1 MYFDP
6 LEKANETTICK
17 EIIMEHNIS
26 YELFQRYPK
35 NPILNVSNWPYRANS
50 VFNAAAAEVD
60 GKILLL
66 ARVEDFRGISHLTAA
81 RSEDGITNW
90 QIDNVPTLKPE
101 PEKHPEEI
109 WGIED
114 PRITWIEDMGKWA
127 ICYTAYSQGGPLV
140 SLALTANFKTFRRFG
155 PVMPPED
162 KDAALFPV
170 KFNGL
175 WAMLHR
181 PVPRSSMLGAHI
193 WISFSPNLKHWGE
206 HHEIIQ
212 ARQGGWWD
220 ANKIGLCAP
229 PLETKAGWLILYHGV
244 RTTASGSIY
253 RLGLALLD
261 LENPLK
267 VIRRTDEWI
276 FGPKAHYER
285 EGDVDDVVFPC
296 GWVVKDGKVLIYYG
310 AADSRLCLAT
320 ADLDELV
327 EYVLNCPAQ

>member
-1 MYFDP
+1 M
-6 LEKANETTICK
+6 EKNK
-17 EIIMEHNIS
+17 GH
-26 YELFQRYPK
+26 ELFQRYPG
-35 NPILNVSNWPYRANS
+35 NPILTVSDWPYRANS

-66 ARVEDFRGISHLTAA
+66 ARVEDFRGISHLTVA
-81 RSEDGITNW
+81 RSKDGISDW
-90 QIDNVPTLKPE
+90 QIDGAPTLKPE
-101 PEKHPEEI
+101 PDKYPEEL

-114 PRITWIEDMGKWA
+114 PRITWIEDMEKWA

-140 SLALTANFKTFRRFG
+140 SLALTSNFKTFRRLG

-206 HHEIIQ
+206 HHEIIP

-220 ANKIGLCAP
+220 ANKIGLCSP
-229 PLETKAGWLILYHGV
+229 PLQTKAGWLILYHGV
-244 RTTASGSIY
+244 KTTASGSIY

-276 FGPKAHYER
+276 FGPKTHYER

-296 GWVVKDGKVLIYYG
+296 GWVKKDDKMLIYYG
-310 AADSRLCLAT
+310 AADSSLCLAT
-320 ADLDELV
+320 ADLEELV
-327 EYVLNCPAQ
+327 EFVLKCPTP

>member
-1 MYFDP
+1 M
-6 LEKANETTICK
+6 EK
-17 EIIMEHNIS
+17 NIG
-26 YELFQRYPK
+26 YELFQRHPD
-35 NPILNVSNWPYRANS
+35 NPILTVSSWPYRANS
-50 VFNAAAAEVD
+50 VFNAAATQVD

-66 ARVEDFRGISHLTAA
+66 ARVEDYRGISHLTAA
-81 RSEDGITNW
+81 RSDDGITNW
-90 QIDNVPTLKPE
+90 QVDSAPTLKPE
-101 PEKHPEEI
+101 PEKHPEEL

-127 ICYTAYSQGGPLV
+127 ICYTAYSKGGPLV
-140 SLALTANFKTFRRFG
+140 SMALTSNFRAFRRLG

-206 HHEIIQ
+206 HQEIIQ
-212 ARQGGWWD
+212 AREGGWWD
-220 ANKIGLCAP
+220 ANKIGLCSP
-229 PLETKAGWLILYHGV
+229 PLQTEAGWLILYHGV

-261 LENPLK
+261 LENPMK

-276 FGPKAHYER
+276 FGPKEHYER

-296 GWVVKDGKVLIYYG
+296 GWVTKDGKVLIYYG

-327 EYVLNCPAQ
+327 EYVLNCPAP

>member
-1 MYFDP
+1 M
-6 LEKANETTICK
+6 KQNTG
-17 EIIMEHNIS
+17 
-26 YELFQRYPK
+26 YELFQRHPD
-35 NPILNVSNWPYRANS
+35 NPILTVSSWPYRANS
-50 VFNAAAAEVD
+50 VFNAAAAEVN

-66 ARVEDFRGISHLTAA
+66 ARVEDYRGISHLTAA

-90 QIDNVPTLKPE
+90 QIDSAPTLKPE
-101 PEKHPEEI
+101 PEKYPEEL

-114 PRITWIEDMGKWA
+114 PRITRIEDMGKWA
-127 ICYTAYSQGGPLV
+127 ICYTAYSKGGPLV
-140 SLALTANFKTFRRFG
+140 SLALTSNFKTFRRLG

-206 HHEIIQ
+206 HQEIIQ
-212 ARQGGWWD
+212 AREGGWWD
-220 ANKIGLCAP
+220 ANKIGLCSP
-229 PLETKAGWLILYHGV
+229 PLETKAGWLIVYHGV

-296 GWVVKDGKVLIYYG
+296 GWVIKDGKVLIYYG

-320 ADLDELV
+320 TDLDELV
-327 EYVLNCPAQ
+327 EYILKCPAQ

>member
-1 MYFDP
+1 M
-6 LEKANETTICK
+6 KKKIN
-17 EIIMEHNIS
+17 
-26 YELFQRYPK
+26 YELFQRHAE
-35 NPILNVSNWPYRANS
+35 NPILSVDSWPYRANS
-50 VFNAAAAEVD
+50 VFNAAAAEID

-66 ARVEDFRGISHLTAA
+66 ARVEDFRGISHLTVA

-90 QIDNVPTLKPE
+90 QIDASPTLEPE
-101 PEKHPEEI
+101 PERYPEEL

-114 PRITWIEDMGKWA
+114 PRITWIEDMEKWA
-127 ICYTAYSQGGPLV
+127 ICYTSYSRGGPLV
-140 SLALTANFKTFRRFG
+140 SLALTTDFKTFKRLG

-170 KFNGL
+170 RFNGL

-181 PVPRSSMLGAHI
+181 PVPRSAMFGAHI

-206 HHEIIQ
+206 HHELIQ
-212 ARQGGWWD
+212 AREGGWWD
-220 ANKIGLCAP
+220 ANKIGLCSP
-229 PLETKAGWLILYHGV
+229 PLQTEAGWLILYHGV

-261 LENPLK
+261 LENPTK
-267 VIRRTDEWI
+267 VVRRTDEWI

-296 GWVVKDGKVLIYYG
+296 GWVRKDDKVLIYYG

-320 ADLDELV
+320 ADFNELLDF
-327 EYVLNCPAQ
+327 VLKCPAG

>member
-1 MYFDP
+1 MMRLTRNSSD
-6 LEKANETTICK
+6 
-17 EIIMEHNIS
+17 
-26 YELFQRYPK
+26 ELFQRHPD
-35 NPILNVSNWPYRANS
+35 NPILSVEDWPYKANS

-60 GKILLL
+60 GEILLL
-66 ARVEDFRGISHLTAA
+66 TRVEDFRGISHLTAA
-81 RSEDGITNW
+81 RSEDGISDW
-90 QIDNVPTLKPE
+90 RIDAAPTLRPQSDKY
-101 PEKHPEEI
+101 PEEL

-114 PRITWIEDMGKWA
+114 PRITWIDEMNQWG
-127 ICYTAYSQGGPLV
+127 ICYTAFSKGGPLV
-140 SLALTANFKTFRRFG
+140 SMALTSDFKSFERLG

-181 PVPRSSMLGAHI
+181 PVPKSMMLGAHI

-206 HHEIIQ
+206 HQEIIQ
-212 ARQGGWWD
+212 AREGGWWD

-229 PLETKAGWLILYHGV
+229 PMQTDEGWLILYHGV

-253 RLGLALLD
+253 RLGLVLLD
-261 LENPLK
+261 LENPTK
-267 VIRRTDEWI
+267 VLQRTDEWI

-296 GWVVKDGKVLIYYG
+296 GWVKRDGNVLIYYG

-320 ADLDELV
+320 ASFNSLV
-327 EYVLNCPAQ
+327 DFILKCPAV

>member
-1 MYFDP
+1 MKQY
-6 LEKANETTICK
+6 K
-17 EIIMEHNIS
+17 EC
-26 YELFQRYPK
+26 ELFQRYPQ
-35 NPILNVSNWPYRANS
+35 NPILTVSKWPYRANS

-81 RSEDGITNW
+81 RSDDGISNW
-90 QIDNVPTLKPE
+90 QIDSAPTLKPE

-140 SLALTANFKTFRRFG
+140 SMALTTNFKTFRRLG

-206 HHEIIQ
+206 HQEIIQ
-212 ARQGGWWD
+212 AREGGWWD

-253 RLGLALLD
+253 RLGLVLLD

-276 FGPKAHYER
+276 FGPKTHYER

-296 GWVVKDGKVLIYYG
+296 GWVIKDGKVLIYYG

-320 ADLDELV
+320 ANLDELV
-327 EYVLNCPAQ
+327 EYILNCPAQ